1 MRAVLCALIMVAAL
15 AWCAPA
21 FGAGWLPAEEV
32 APAGSQP
39 ATTEPPVVAMTP
51 AGDVFAAWTASG
63 GSFAYRVRRAFTGY
77 AGDPHRFPGND
88 LPAVTVDADG
98 RIWLATHLGGVV
110 QVVRSSATDP
120 DSFPQGQGGSFIA
133 PGAVTDLDVAARHDE
148 GAVVFVNAGQVKLG
162 RWTPTGGAVAPNA
175 PLYDGSMN
183 AADHAKVSLDAA
195 GNLVAAFTISSQTN
209 LCRVAAVRIPAGGSP
224 IPLQDIGSTGS
235 ADGGC
240 SFFINGKEL
249 NDNVDLALGPSGRVL
264 ASWYRNG
271 PSHAGIDTAVA
282 PPGGAFGAGTTV
294 ASDTDA
300 HPLTSNPPSV
310 AHGLL
315 GASDAMLHTY
325 IVRSPDDGFDHAAQL
340 FRAGGG
346 APGFERDFDIGSNAQ
361 HLARNAAEQAVGGWQ
376 GSSLAGCHISGA
388 VGTVAGGLE
397 QEETIGGC
405 GQSTGAETSDPRVAI
420 DPAGD
425 AAATWTAAGAVQLA
439 IYDATPPEATDV
451 SAPPNATVGDPVA
464 LSAAGRDALSPV
476 TVDWT
481 FDEGAPASGGSV
493 THTFA
498 TAGPH
503 RVVAHL
509 RDEVG
514 NTADVERTVSV
525 GEASGGGSGA
535 SSNGSSSNST
545 NNNTTTTTTTAT
557 TTTTTTTLM
566 PPRVPGPTMALLG
579 SRLRASRRGVIRLRL
594 GCPAETPGGCSGT
607 AGLQKGAAPR
617 AFRAAAGATTTAKLK
632 LTRSTRRRLS
642 RRHRIR
648 VTVAV
653 TAHDG
658 QGNEATSSGAYTVLS
673 PRR

>member
-1 MRAVLCALIMVAAL
+1 
-15 AWCAPA
+15 
-21 FGAGWLPAEEV
+21 
-32 APAGSQP
+32 
-39 ATTEPPVVAMTP
+39 
-51 AGDVFAAWTASG
+51 
-63 GSFAYRVRRAFTGY
+63 
-77 AGDPHRFPGND
+77 
-88 LPAVTVDADG
+88 
-98 RIWLATHLGGVV
+98 
-110 QVVRSSATDP
+110 
-120 DSFPQGQGGSFIA
+120 
-133 PGAVTDLDVAARHDE
+133 
-148 GAVVFVNAGQVKLG
+148 
-162 RWTPTGGAVAPNA
+162 
-175 PLYDGSMN
+175 
-183 AADHAKVSLDAA
+183 
-195 GNLVAAFTISSQTN
+195 
-209 LCRVAAVRIPAGGSP
+209 
-224 IPLQDIGSTGS
+224 
-235 ADGGC
+235 
-240 SFFINGKEL
+240 
-249 NDNVDLALGPSGRVL
+249 
-264 ASWYRNG
+264 
-271 PSHAGIDTAVA
+271 
-282 PPGGAFGAGTTV
+282 
-294 ASDTDA
+294 
-300 HPLTSNPPSV
+300 
-310 AHGLL
+310 
-315 GASDAMLHTY
+315 
-325 IVRSPDDGFDHAAQL
+325 
-340 FRAGGG
+340 
-346 APGFERDFDIGSNAQ
+346 
-361 HLARNAAEQAVGGWQ
+361 
-376 GSSLAGCHISGA
+376 
-388 VGTVAGGLE
+388 
-397 QEETIGGC
+397 
-405 GQSTGAETSDPRVAI
+405 
-420 DPAGD
+420 
-425 AAATWTAAGAVQLA
+425 
-439 IYDATPPEATDV
+439 
-451 SAPPNATVGDPVA
+451 
-464 LSAAGRDALSPV
+464 V